1 MNTSCDVKKVDFWIS
16 QMTNRIYLSD
26 GTDVTDKALA
36 FVFDHLVKVHDG
48 WLPMKQPSSEK
59 VLMFMVADT
68 DQATANNMAYK
79 GEFQ

>member
-1 MNTSCDVKKVDFWIS
+1 MSSVQKIDLGINPIN
-16 QMTNRIYLSD
+16 NRIYLSD

-59 VLMFMVADT
+59 VLMIMVADT
-68 DQATANNMAYK
+68 NQETANSMAFK
-79 GEFQ
+79 GVVK